1 MYRIVSIIW
10 RAAMNTERPVKAR
23 WLVAAVVLMLM
34 GCGDRGVESPAKP
47 SESPSQIKGK
57 AVVEAPAVIRDR
69 LRTEPVASRVVPE
82 VVTAPGEVMLDLTRV
97 AKVAPRIE
105 GKVERLDVQLGDRVR
120 KGQTL
125 VAIGSPRLDEL
136 VEDYLVF
143 KARTEAAD
151 TNFRRTEKLTAEGI
165 VSDRRLVE
173 ERGRHLE
180 AKARYQHVREKLL
193 NMGFTAEEL
202 RELERAVHEESHR
215 YLLRSPLAGT
225 IVTQHVVLGQGVSP
239 GSELFEIVDTSRVWV
254 FANLPIEQ
262 ARRFKEGDVGTIVP
276 KGGEPVTAPL
286 TYIAPLADEKTRTIR
301 VRMEVANANGRLK
314 PNEYVDVRLTF
325 DGPPTLAVPVSA
337 VTLVDKARGVFVQRG
352 TAYAFVPVEVGREG
366 GGLVEVK
373 TGVTAGEHVVTDG
386 VFDLKNALLKEAI
399 QGGE

>member
-1 MYRIVSIIW
+1 MMTGRS
-10 RAAMNTERPVKAR
+10 VKFG
-23 WLVAAVVLMLM
+23 WLVMAAALVL
-34 GCGDRGVESPAKP
+34 GACGDQSGGPPAKP
-47 SESPSQIKGK
+47 VGPSAKGADK
-57 AVVEAPAVIRDR
+57 MLVQAPAAIRER
-69 LRTEPVASRVVPE
+69 LRMEPVASRMVPE
-82 VVTAPGEVMLDLTRV
+82 IVTAPGEVMLDLKRV

-125 VAIGSPRLDEL
+125 VAIGSLRLDEL

-143 KARTEAAD
+143 KAQTETAE

-225 IVTQHVVLGQGVSP
+225 VVQQNVVLGQGVSP
-239 GSELFEIVDTSRVWV
+239 GSVLFEIVDTSRVWV
-254 FANLPIEQ
+254 FANLPVEY
-262 ARRFKEGDVGTIVP
+262 ARRFAVGDRAAIVL
-276 KGGEPVTAPL
+276 KGGESITAPL
-286 TYIAPLADEKTRTIR
+286 NYIAPIADEKTRTIR
-301 VRMEVANANGRLK
+301 VRVEVANANGRLK

-337 VTLVDKARGVFVQRG
+337 VTLVDKARGVFVQRETG
-352 TAYAFVPVEVGREG
+352 YAFVLIEAGREG
-366 GGLVEVK
+366 NGWVEVRK
-373 TGVTAGEHVVTDG
+373 GLTAGDRVVTDG

-399 QGGE
+399 QAGE